1 MRTVSEGAVKL
12 TFDVITKD
20 MHQFGFER
28 GDRPH
33 SSGSSQQLHVGVAA
47 NADLNVLAGEYS
59 SLADQAKS
67 RRL

>member
-12 TFDVITKD
+12 TFDVVTKD

-33 SSGSSQQLHVGVAA
+33 SSSSQQLHVGVAA

-59 SLADQAKS
+59 SLTDQAKS